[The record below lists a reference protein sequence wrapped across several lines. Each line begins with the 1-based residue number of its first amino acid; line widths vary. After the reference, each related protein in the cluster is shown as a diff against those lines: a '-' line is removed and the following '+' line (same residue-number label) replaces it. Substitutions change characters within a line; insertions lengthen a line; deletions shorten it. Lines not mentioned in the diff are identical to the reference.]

1 MTDKSG
7 SRGAALLCA
16 GSILSKYLIAMPRF
30 AAENSANAAW
40 LETLFAGILF
50 ALGMAATVLLYK
62 PLCGRTLYEAARPAL
77 GKACAEAIMYFY
89 AAFFVLHGAALLR
102 ILTEALRSVMA
113 NGAPTEYFMIFCAVC
128 ILCAAHR
135 GLRAAENITVIVF
148 PLAAASVLTMAFILS
163 GEYRIDNIMP
173 IFGSGAKS
181 LLRGAAVRHFGFA
194 EAAMLFFTAS
204 GTKKYRNVKNAAR
217 LIVILTTAFGTGL
230 ISAYC
235 LVVPYPASAG
245 FVLPLYQMSRMIRAS
260 SFLQRM
266 EPLVVFVWTGLIL
279 CGISATLCTAAGI
292 VGKGEAKNPA
302 VRAVGMIML
311 FAALLFKSDEGAYRF
326 YEKILLLSP
335 VAFPVIPLVVF
346 IAARARRT
354 AARGGMKCAAVCLCA
369 AVLFSGCGYAQDAD
383 AQVFCAAIGIDKGE
397 NMPLKLTFM
406 FENPPEGDGDAPAA
420 QSDESAAD
428 LITLEAPSIYSA
440 VRRMNAV
447 KSKKINLSH
456 TKMLVFSKE
465 IAEEGIG
472 EIIRGTVSAREFRPN
487 TFVTVSRDGA
497 GEYLHAIKPRGE
509 AFTDKYFDGIMRKV
523 VTDGVNEA
531 YLYYLYFNMLE
542 EGTGSIVPLVGV
554 NAGGEN
560 TASAQKH
567 TDDTTLDDYAGSI
580 AQSAAGGAEI
590 AGSALLAGDKL
601 AGYMNSAD
609 TTVARM
615 ICNEYYPD
623 SYTLTDPN
631 GSGDVTVRIFQNK
644 RTKIDAEIKNG
655 KAVYTVKIAPDFE
668 YVTPAPVDGD
678 RFLSYVCA
686 QIQARAEKT
695 INETRRQYG
704 CDFFGICEKAK
715 KCFADLA
722 AWQAFAREHPFS
734 EAEINVFVEPRS
746 VYREEVG

>member
-1 MTDKSG
+1 MTDNGG
-7 SRGAALLCA
+7 SRGAAVLCA
-16 GSILSKYLIAMPRF
+16 GSILAKYLIAMPRF

-40 LETLFAGILF
+40 LETLLAGVLF
-50 ALGMAATVLLYK
+50 AVGMAATVLLYK
-62 PLCGRTLYEAARPAL
+62 PLCGCSLEKAAGAAL
-77 GKACAEAIMYFY
+77 GKVCAAAIMYFY

-128 ILCAAHR
+128 VLCAAHR
-135 GLRAAENITVIVF
+135 GMRAAENITVIVF
-148 PLAAASVLTMAFILS
+148 PLAAASVLTMAFVLS
-163 GEYRIDNIMP
+163 GEYRIENIMP
-173 IFGSGAKS
+173 ILGNGAKS
-181 LLRGAAVRHFGFA
+181 LLHGAAVRHFGFA
-194 EAAMLFFTAS
+194 EAALLFLGAA
-204 GTKKYRNVKNAAR
+204 GTKKYRNVKRAAR
-217 LIVILTTAFGTGL
+217 RCVIVTTAFGAGL
-230 ISAYC
+230 TAAYC

-292 VGKGEAKNPA
+292 MGEERAKNPA

-311 FAALLFKSDEGAYRF
+311 FAALLFKSDDGAYRF

-335 VAFPVIPLVVF
+335 AAFPVIPLVVF
-346 IAARARRT
+346 AAARARRSG
-354 AARGGMKCAAVCLCA
+354 ARGFKCAAVCLCA
-369 AVLFSGCGYAQDAD
+369 AVLFSGCGYSQEAD
-383 AQVFCAAIGIDKGE
+383 AQAFCAAIGIDKGE
-397 NMPLKLTFM
+397 NMPLRLTFM
-406 FENPPEGDGDAPAA
+406 FENPPSGGGDDASAT
-420 QSDESAAD
+420 QDDESTAD
-428 LITLEAPSIYSA
+428 IITLEAPSIYSA
-440 VRRMNAV
+440 VRRMNAL
-447 KSKKINLSH
+447 KSKKTNLSH

-472 EIIRGTVSAREFRPN
+472 ETIRGAVSAREFRPN
-487 TFVTVSRDGA
+487 TFVTVSRGGA
-497 GEYLHAIKPRGE
+497 GEYLRAIKPHGE

-542 EGTGSIVPLVGV
+542 ENTGSIVPLVGV
-554 NAGGEN
+554 NAGEEE
-560 TASAQKH
+560 SAALQKH
-567 TDDTTLDDYAGSI
+567 TDDTTLDDYAGDI
-580 AQSAAGGAEI
+580 AQSAASGAEI

-601 AGYMNSAD
+601 AGYMNSTD

-615 ICNEYYPD
+615 ICNEYYPE
-623 SYTLTDPN
+623 SYTLTDPD
-631 GSGDVTVRIFQNK
+631 GGGDVTVRIFQNE
-644 RTKIDAEIKNG
+644 RTKISAEIKNG
-655 KAVYTVKIAPDFE
+655 KAVYTVKTALDFE
-668 YVTPAPVDGD
+668 YVTPAPEDGD
-678 RFLSYVCA
+678 RFLGYVCA

-715 KCFADLA
+715 KRFADLA

-746 VYREEVG
+746 IYREEVG